1 MFSSDLQTLIFIE
14 VQFLLPYLID
24 RITVKRFTYR
34 ILEIVI
40 LDIDAQKYWG
50 NPDLIT
56 YSTLSQLFTV

>member
-24 RITVKRFTYR
+24 RITVKRLTYR

-40 LDIDAQKYWG
+40 LDIDAQKY
-50 NPDLIT
+50 
-56 YSTLSQLFTV
+56 

>member
-24 RITVKRFTYR
+24 RITVKRFTYQ

-50 NPDLIT
+50 NQCDSFLI
-56 YSTLSQLFTV
+56 